1 MRRLILA
8 AAILAGVVSG
18 AQAADLPDIP
28 ILRGPVSEGL
38 TTPGPV
44 YWQGFY
50 VGGHGATGVSDMN
63 FAGATRDVAARLL
76 DNTAIETT
84 GQVSQWPLLGKESR
98 SKMGFGA
105 FGGYNAQWDDVVL
118 GLEANYTRGAFG
130 GTARDQMSRII
141 STPDGYTNSVTYQG
155 TAGINITDMGSVRA
169 RAGYA
174 WGAFLPYMFGGVA
187 LGVGDITRTARIF
200 GNQVNAAAPVGF
212 QNIPFDVSRTVTQS
226 SHFLYG
232 YSAGLG
238 LDVMLIGGVF
248 GRIEYEYL
256 KFAAPI
262 DTSVHTAKAGLG
274 YKF

>member
-8 AAILAGVVSG
+8 AILAGAVSG

-38 TTPGPV
+38 MSPRPV

-50 VGGHGATGVSDMN
+50 VGGQAATGVSDLN
-63 FAGATRDVAARLL
+63 FSGATREITARLL
-76 DNTAIETT
+76 NGTLLESE
-84 GQVSQWPLLGKESR
+84 GGVSSWPVLGKESR
-98 SKMGFGA
+98 SRTGFGA
-105 FGGYNAQWDDVVL
+105 FGGYNAQWDDVIL
-118 GLEANYTRGAFG
+118 GLEASYIHGKFG
-130 GTARDQMSRII
+130 GTATDQMGRIF
-141 STPDGYTNSVTYQG
+141 STSNGYTNDVTYLA

-174 WGAFLPYMFGGVA
+174 WSAFLPYVFGGVS
-187 LGVGDITRTARIF
+187 LGVGDITRSARVF
-200 GNQVNAAAPVGF
+200 GTQVNPAAAPGF
-212 QNIPFDVSRTVTQS
+212 QNVPFDLSRTVNQK

-238 LDVMLIGGVF
+238 MDVMLIGGLF

-256 KFAAPI
+256 KFTAPI
-262 DTSVHTAKAGLG
+262 DTSIHTARAGVG